1 MSSLCKQRARIHQF
15 SSGATSGYQATIF
28 AEQIPPTS
36 LVSGQQTIAKPTVRC
51 QPNKSLKQSVTSCHC
66 RTSQYPPVGVFRAS
80 LIVSR
85 HKGHHDIQIPVAI
98 RLLNPCYGHVGGKG
112 SPGIM
117 KVRMT
122 QNALVLLTIKKLKDA
137 RAGITKAW

>member
-1 MSSLCKQRARIHQF
+1 MQTTGENPSVLKVVQPPGIKN
-15 SSGATSGYQATIF
+15 QATIF

-51 QPNKSLKQSVTSCHC
+51 QPNKSLKQSVTSC
-66 RTSQYPPVGVFRAS
+66 RTSQYPNVGVFRAS

-112 SPGIM
+112 SQLIM
-117 KVRMT
+117 KVRVVDN
-122 QNALVLLTIKKLKDA
+122 QKN
-137 RAGITKAW
+137 